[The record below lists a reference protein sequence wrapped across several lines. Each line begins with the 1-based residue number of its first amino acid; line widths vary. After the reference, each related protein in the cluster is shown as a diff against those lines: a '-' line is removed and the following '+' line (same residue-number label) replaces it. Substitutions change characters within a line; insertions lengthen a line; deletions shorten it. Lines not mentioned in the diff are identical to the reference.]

1 MEVLIL
7 QVFVSLCL
15 AAGGV
20 LLFLYSGKL
29 RDVEHADR
37 MALFPIEEE
46 RTTPHEPRALRGVA
60 AEGATAPERAAH
72 RSRKV

>member
-20 LLFLYSGKL
+20 LLFLYSGKA

-46 RTTPHEPRALRGVA
+46 QTTPHEPRAHRDVV
-60 AEGATAPERAAH
+60 AEGARAPDRAAH
-72 RSRKV
+72 QSRET

>member
-1 MEVLIL
+1 MEALTL

-20 LLFLYSGKL
+20 LLFLYSGKW

-37 MALFPIEEE
+37 LALFPIEDEK
-46 RTTPHEPRALRGVA
+46 TLPHAPASPGEPDPKATRRPEGPADTSVLR
-60 AEGATAPERAAH
+60 
-72 RSRKV
+72 

>member
-46 RTTPHEPRALRGVA
+46 RTTPHDARARREGA
-60 AEGATAPERAAH
+60 AEGARAPDRAADQ
-72 RSRKV
+72 SREP

>member
-1 MEVLIL
+1 LEALTL

-20 LLFLYSGKL
+20 LLFLYSGKW

-37 MALFPIEEE
+37 LALIPIEDEK
-46 RTTPHEPRALRGVA
+46 TLPHVPVAQSEASTSVLRKPQGPADPFV
-60 AEGATAPERAAH
+60 
-72 RSRKV
+72 SR